1 MNRLVVNLVAFAALA
16 AIFTCGFLAGDA
28 MERDRVVNQELAV
41 GGHDPGDGAGVRVA
55 LHQDEVLD
63 NHAAALAAISRSIE
77 AVDSGFASAYY
88 WARRGEV
95 QNEEADQ

>member
-28 MERDRVVNQELAV
+28 MERDRDVVALEARVLALE
-41 GGHDPGDGAGVRVA
+41 ALC